1 MKPEYL
7 SPESIQHF
15 IAEALRE
22 DVGPG
27 DYSTLS
33 AVPAEAQRRARLLVK
48 DNGVLAGVSLAY
60 EIFQA
65 VDPNLK
71 MEVQIPD
78 GQEVREGDVAFY
90 VSGSARSILTAERL
104 ALNCMQRMSGIA
116 TLTRQV
122 VRSLEGTSTKV
133 LDTRKT
139 TPNFRLPEKWAVHIG
154 GGVNHRYG
162 LFDLIMLKDNHIDF
176 AGGVCEAIQGA
187 KKFIAQ
193 ENLDLRIE
201 VETRNLEEVR
211 EVLEEGGVFRI
222 MLDNFTPESLRE
234 AVSFID
240 GRTETEASGGITPE
254 NARAYAESGVDYLS
268 MGALTHSHRNIDLS
282 LKAV

>member
-33 AVPAEAQRRARLLVK
+33 AVPPDAQRRARLLVK

-78 GQEVREGDVAFY
+78 GQEVRKGDVAFY

-176 AGGVCEAIQGA
+176 AGGVREAIQGA

-234 AVSFID
+234 AVAFID

>member
-15 IAEALRE
+15 ITEALRE

-48 DNGVLAGVSLAY
+48 DNGVLAGVSLAH

-176 AGGVCEAIQGA
+176 AGGVREAIQGA

-222 MLDNFTPESLRE
+222 MLDNFTSESLRE
-234 AVSFID
+234 AVNFID